1 MNISFRSLEDTEEE
15 YLQLY
20 KWCKDKHV
28 YEWFEQKAL
37 SLEEITN
44 KYKAKL
50 EQQKQKLYIIQCDNK
65 DIGLIQ
71 IYKFEND
78 INIEELS
85 KYDNIYEYDMFI
97 GEKDYLSKGIGKKI
111 IGLINH
117 TIYMKFEADA
127 IILRPFKRNIRAI
140 KCYEKCD
147 FKVISEYKDTDT
159 LGKPETVVVLLNKKS
174 IN

>member
-1 MNISFRSLEDTEEE
+1 MNTSFRSLEDNEDEFIQ
-15 YLQLY
+15 LQ
-20 KWCKDKHV
+20 KWCNNKFV
-28 YEWFEQKAL
+28 YEWFEQKVL

-97 GEKDYLSKGIGKKI
+97 GEEEYLSKGIGKKI
-111 IGLINH
+111 IKLINYS
-117 TIYMKFEADA
+117 IYTKYNADA

-140 KCYEKCD
+140 KCYEKCN
-147 FKVISEYKDTDT
+147 FKVISEYKDADT
-159 LGKPETVVVLLNKKS
+159 LGNSETIVVLLNKKS
-174 IN
+174 TN